1 MGFVFTFNHLLKQ
14 SVVFQVLTAVLAHG
28 HVVAVFLQD
37 EERLTHGSSALIEML
52 VQTIEE
58 IKPRPA
64 HLILQTDNTTAL
76 SKNSQTHN
84 FLSVLVGLKLFSTC
98 TANYMEKGHTHEDVD
113 RFMGE
118 LLPVMRR
125 RPWQSISDLQK
136 VLQDALTQRSQHL
149 KEKIMVKELK
159 TVRDWSAWLAP
170 LDVKLYNTFRG
181 RKQKNE
187 DDDPRITGHSFSYKR
202 LGDLTQRERGKV
214 RLRRDHAEDDVYC
227 ILKARMHHDAS
238 QAHDPVLVLPADSVS
253 QLGQASDLHN
263 IPQVELSA
271 DRVKKLGLLVGLL
284 KKYNYPIG
292 ATALEELVNQKDED
306 LEAPLVTWLDEP
318 GVARMH
324 NLHFGGNQYWPHL
337 PEVCFPLLAM
347 MK

>member
-1 MGFVFTFNHLLKQ
+1 M
-14 SVVFQVLTAVLAHG
+14 
-28 HVVAVFLQD
+28 
-37 EERLTHGSSALIEML
+37 
-52 VQTIEE
+52 
-58 IKPRPA
+58 
-64 HLILQTDNTTAL
+64 
-76 SKNSQTHN
+76 
-84 FLSVLVGLKLFSTC
+84 
-98 TANYMEKGHTHEDVD
+98 
-113 RFMGE
+113 
-118 LLPVMRR
+118 
-125 RPWQSISDLQK
+125 
-136 VLQDALTQRSQHL
+136 
-149 KEKIMVKELK
+149 
-159 TVRDWSAWLAP
+159 RDWSAWLAP

-238 QAHDPVLVLPADSVS
+238 QAHDPVLVLPADRVS

>member
-1 MGFVFTFNHLLKQ
+1 MFICVFEPHAEAIR
-14 SVVFQVLTAVLAHG
+14 SVQVLTAVLAHG
-28 HVVAVFLQD
+28 HVVGVFLQD

-76 SKNSQTHN
+76 SKNSQTHVW
-84 FLSVLVGLKLFSTC
+84 LSQLVGMKLFATC
-98 TANYMEKGHTHEDVD
+98 TANYMQKGHTHEDVD

-125 RPWQSISDLQK
+125 RSWQSIGELQK
-136 VLQDALTQRSQHL
+136 VLEDALIQRGQHL

-159 TVRDWSAWLAP
+159 TVRDWSAWLDP
-170 LDVKLYNTFRG
+170 LDVKLSNTFRG
-181 RKQKNE
+181 RKKRNE
-187 DDDPRITGHSFSYKR
+187 DEDPMITGHSFSYKR
-202 LGDLTQRERGKV
+202 LGDLTQQERGKV
-214 RLRRDHAEDDVYC
+214 RPRRDHSDDDVYC

-238 QAHDPVLVLPADSVS
+238 DAHAPVLVLPADRVNRV
-253 QLGQASDLHN
+253 GPASSLHN
-263 IPQVELSA
+263 IPQVELSG
-271 DRVKKLGLLVGLL
+271 DRIKKLGLLVGLL
-284 KKYNYPIG
+284 KKYSYPIG
-292 ATALEELVNQKDED
+292 ATAIEELVNQKDED
-306 LEAPLVTWLDEP
+306 LEVPLVTWLDEP

-324 NLHFGGNQYWPHL
+324 NLVFGGNQYWPHL

>member
-1 MGFVFTFNHLLKQ
+1 
-14 SVVFQVLTAVLAHG
+14 
-28 HVVAVFLQD
+28 
-37 EERLTHGSSALIEML
+37 
-52 VQTIEE
+52 
-58 IKPRPA
+58 
-64 HLILQTDNTTAL
+64 
-76 SKNSQTHN
+76 
-84 FLSVLVGLKLFSTC
+84 
-98 TANYMEKGHTHEDVD
+98 
-113 RFMGE
+113 MGE

-238 QAHDPVLVLPADSVS
+238 QAHDPVLVLPADRVS

>member
-1 MGFVFTFNHLLKQ
+1 MAGTIGCE
-14 SVVFQVLTAVLAHG
+14 VV
-28 HVVAVFLQD
+28 
-37 EERLTHGSSALIEML
+37 
-52 VQTIEE
+52 
-58 IKPRPA
+58 
-64 HLILQTDNTTAL
+64 
-76 SKNSQTHN
+76 
-84 FLSVLVGLKLFSTC
+84 
-98 TANYMEKGHTHEDVD
+98 
-113 RFMGE
+113 
-118 LLPVMRR
+118 
-125 RPWQSISDLQK
+125 
-136 VLQDALTQRSQHL
+136 QHL
-149 KEKIMVKELK
+149 PGEE
-159 TVRDWSAWLAP
+159 T
-170 LDVKLYNTFRG
+170 
-181 RKQKNE
+181 KNE
-187 DDDPRITGHSFSYKR
+187 DYDPRITGHSFSYKR

-238 QAHDPVLVLPADSVS
+238 QAHDPVLVLPADRVS